1 MWRFPL
7 FDSLS
12 LEVSLGYP
20 YLCVV
25 CRGFFPTL
33 ALSSCGNSLAYFG
46 TGTPLDVPSR
56 PESSWPK
63 PNWVEVY
70 DQWKGHFLSSQ
81 GSSAYKVFMHVVF
94 SSQGKVNPI
103 WMSCGFF
110 GVFLLKS
117 AWVFDCRGGINAWL
131 QEVDRSDCRDQRVA
145 RSGLMAHKLLQ
156 LTEGWT
162 NHRMWMWCCAAQ
174 QLPSDGFGQQ
184 CFSNDFL
191 DILKVTGERARS
203 KPCFG
208 SM

>member
-7 FDSLS
+7 FASLS

-46 TGTPLDVPSR
+46 TVTPLDVPSR

-81 GSSAYKVFMHVVF
+81 GSCAHKVFMHVAF
-94 SSQGKVNPI
+94 SLRKVNPI

-117 AWVFDCRGGINAWL
+117 AWVWL
-131 QEVDRSDCRDQRVA
+131 QRGHQCLVA
-145 RSGLMAHKLLQ
+145 RSWQKWLQ
-156 LTEGWT
+156 RSEGGKVRQT
-162 NHRMWMWCCAAQ
+162 RLNGTQVVAA
-174 QLPSDGFGQQ
+174 
-184 CFSNDFL
+184 NRRL
-191 DILKVTGERARS
+191 D
-203 KPCFG
+203 KPQDVNVMLCSSAAALGWVWSAVF
-208 SM
+208 